1 MYNRIFYNYN
11 KSHLMTLVLKLFVF
25 CYISYFFLCI
35 FFFFLHNSILI
46 ISYHSLSQYDPN

>member
-1 MYNRIFYNYN
+1 MHNRIFYNYN

-35 FFFFLHNSILI
+35 FFFLNNSILI
-46 ISYHSLSQYDPN
+46 LSYHSLSQYDPN